1 MKKLFFLLFVSFTL
15 SSYCQSKQILDF
27 NAGYAPEN
35 VYKQLIQSF
44 SETEINYIGSDTF
57 LETIKSQG
65 IQNPTIQKAG
75 MEMETVSETG
85 KMDKEGNFPITITYI
100 KSETNEGKTIIPN
113 GTMLYGKVSLSTM
126 PKLDSISAKGL
137 DETLKNSIFEIV
149 KSTFSQVS
157 IPIKKIKVGDSFS
170 QDTPLTIPMAGI
182 KFEMLITTTYKLKNI
197 IDQNANFDINQV
209 YKMKITESEYNIEA
223 SGNGTGTLTYDIP
236 NHFITENT
244 TDIDLHLKLKKD
256 DFTLKV
262 NSKSKYGI
270 TAKVSKK

>member
-1 MKKLFFLLFVSFTL
+1 MKKIFFLLFASLTF
-15 SSYCQSKQILDF
+15 SSYSQSSQVLEF
-27 NAGYAPEN
+27 NAGYAPEY
-35 VYKQLIQSF
+35 VYKQLIQTF
-44 SETEINYIGSDTF
+44 SETEINYIGSNAF
-57 LETIKSQG
+57 LESLKSQG
-65 IQNPTIQKAG
+65 VQNPTIQKTG

-85 KMDKEGNFPITITYI
+85 KMDKEGNFPITITYL
-100 KSETNEGKTIIPN
+100 KSESNDGQTIIPN

-137 DETLKNSIFEIV
+137 DETFKQSIFEIV

-170 QDTPLTIPMAGI
+170 QETPLTIPVAGI

-197 IDQNANFDINQV
+197 INQKANFDITQV
-209 YKMKITESEYNIEA
+209 YKMKVNESEYNMEA

-236 NHFITENT
+236 AHYITENT
-244 TDIDLHLKLKKD
+244 TDINLHLKLKRD
-256 DFTLKV
+256 DFSLKV

-270 TAKVSKK
+270 TAQISKK

>member
-1 MKKLFFLLFVSFTL
+1 MNKLFSFLFVSFTL

-57 LETIKSQG
+57 LETIKNQG

-85 KMDKEGNFPITITYI
+85 KMDKEGNFPITIIYN
-100 KSETNEGKTIIPN
+100 KSETNDGKTIIPN

-126 PKLDSISAKGL
+126 PKLDSISAKDL
-137 DETLKNSIFEIV
+137 DETFKNSIFEIV

-197 IDQNANFDINQV
+197 IDQNANFDIDQV

-223 SGNGTGTLTYDIP
+223 SGSGTGTLTYDIP

-256 DFTLKV
+256 EFTLKV
-262 NSKSKYGI
+262 NSKSKYSI
-270 TAKVSKK
+270 TAKISKK